1 MKTLPEIFQSKDKT
15 FSIEFFPPKT
25 DSGYQK
31 LQDLIVNL
39 AKIGP
44 DFMTCTYGAGG
55 GSRDRTLDIVQYIQD
70 KTGIPGVAHLTCVL
84 HTRDEI
90 RDIFEHL
97 YSRGIKNILALRGDP
112 PKDNPGWEPGPENFQ
127 YSCELV
133 SAIRERFGHEAGIGV
148 AGFPEGHILCP
159 DRDQDARY
167 LKTKIDAGA
176 DAIITQLFFDN
187 RDYFDYVRRLRD
199 LGIQNRVIP
208 GVLPITDYHGLL
220 RFTSLCGATV
230 TDEVKK
236 IFEPIAD
243 DKEKTLAAGKK
254 FALKQCRELLDGG
267 APGIHFYCLNKYEP
281 VASLLKSLKD

>member
-1 MKTLPEIFQSKDKT
+1 MKTLPQIFEHREKT

-25 DSGYQK
+25 DAGYESLKK
-31 LQDLIVNL
+31 LITDL
-39 AKIGP
+39 AAAGP

-55 GSRDRTLDIVQYIQD
+55 GSRDKTLDIVQYIQE

-84 HTRDEI
+84 HTREEIKGILEEI
-90 RDIFEHL
+90 R
-97 YSRGIKNILALRGDP
+97 SRGIRNILALRGDP
-112 PKDNPGWEPGPENFQ
+112 PKDNPGWTPGPENFQ

-133 SAIRERFGHEAGIGV
+133 SCIREKFGNDAGIAV
-148 AGFPEGHILCP
+148 AGFPEGHVLCP

-187 RDYFDYVRRLRD
+187 QDYFDYVKRLRG
-199 LGIQNRVIP
+199 LGIKNRIIP
-208 GVLPITDYHGLL
+208 GVLPVTDYHGLL
-220 RFTSLCGATV
+220 RFSVLCGATI

-236 IFEPIAD
+236 IFEPIAE
-243 DKEKTLAAGKK
+243 DKDETLKTGER
-254 FALKQCRELLDGG
+254 FALRQCQELLDGG

-281 VASLLKSLKD
+281 VASLLKALKD